1 MPNQGIRSPVRE
13 PWVLGQA
20 SAATSV
26 VERATGRPF
35 AATGPRRPS
44 PSRRHSGSPKA
55 AAAKA
60 GVELNNPGSSTA
72 KATLREATVKAR
84 EGKVRVGEGKVVGQ
98 WSFTIIIDRH
108 GVKVPPHCRVGTPLR
123 NE

>member
-1 MPNQGIRSPVRE
+1 M
-13 PWVLGQA
+13 LGQT

-44 PSRRHSGSPKA
+44 PSRRRSGSPKA

-60 GVELNNPGSSTA
+60 GVELNNPDSTTA
-72 KATLREATVKAR
+72 RATLREATVKAR
-84 EGKVRVGEGKVVGQ
+84 EEKDRMGEGKGVGQ
-98 WSFTIIIDRH
+98 WSFTTIIYGH
-108 GVKVPPHCRVGTPLR
+108 GVKIPPHFRVGTPLR

>member
-1 MPNQGIRSPVRE
+1 MPNQEIRIPVRE

-55 AAAKA
+55 AAASA
-60 GVELNNPGSSTA
+60 GVELNNPGSTTA
-72 KATLREATVKAR
+72 RATLREATVKAR
-84 EGKVRVGEGKVVGQ
+84 EGKNRVGEGKGVGQ
-98 WSFTIIIDRH
+98 WSFTTIIDGH
-108 GVKVPPHCRVGTPLR
+108 GVKIPPHYRVGTPLR

>member
-1 MPNQGIRSPVRE
+1 MPNQESRIKFRE

-26 VERATGRPF
+26 VDRATGRPF

-55 AAAKA
+55 TAAKA
-60 GVELNNPGSSTA
+60 GVELNNIGSTTA

-84 EGKVRVGEGKVVGQ
+84 EGKDRVGEGKGVGQ
-98 WSFTIIIDRH
+98 WSFITIIYRH
-108 GVKVPPHCRVGTPLR
+108 GVKIPPHYRVGTPLR

>member
-1 MPNQGIRSPVRE
+1 MVSVRE

-26 VERATGRPF
+26 VGRATGRPY
-35 AATGPRRPS
+35 AATGHRRPS
-44 PSRRHSGSPKA
+44 LSRRHSGSPKA

-60 GVELNNPGSSTA
+60 GVELNNPGSTTA
-72 KATLREATVKAR
+72 RATLREATVKAR
-84 EGKVRVGEGKVVGQ
+84 EGKDRVGEGKEVGQ
-98 WSFTIIIDRH
+98 WSFTIIIYWH
-108 GVKVPPHCRVGTPLR
+108 GVKNSPHFMVGTPLR